1 MYDSDIGIE
10 HGRRLKM
17 NSAEALRKLES
28 GYAKFA
34 EMSEADLRSM
44 LHIDVSKSKLGDV
57 SGKIASLLGF
67 AKLYGAH
74 QQLGQA
80 AGHEESP
87 WEALGMNVSIAS
99 AAGMAAGGP
108 LGALAGSTGALLY
121 TAI

>member
-1 MYDSDIGIE
+1 M
-10 HGRRLKM
+10 K
-17 NSAEALRKLES
+17 APEAFSKLAS
-28 GYAKFA
+28 GYARLA
-34 EMSEADLRSM
+34 DMSEADLRSM

-99 AAGMAAGGP
+99 AAGMATGGP

>member
-1 MYDSDIGIE
+1 MSISSD
-10 HGRRLKM
+10 
-17 NSAEALRKLES
+17 EAVSKLGS
-28 GYAKFA
+28 GYAKIA

-44 LHIDVSKSKLGDV
+44 LHMDVSKSKLGDDL
-57 SGKIASLLGF
+57 GKMLSILGF

-80 AGHEESP
+80 AGHEASP

-99 AAGMAAGGP
+99 AAGLATGGP